1 MNNNNGTEKKTSIKR
16 QKSKTSAK
24 KTKKG
29 AEGILY
35 YQESQTKVEYQIDL
49 SQNWENCNG
58 WDGANSWNIEGYRQ
72 QREYGSLDSCCGRH
86 NYSTIDLLY
95 S

>member
-49 SQNWENCNG
+49 SQN
-58 WDGANSWNIEGYRQ
+58 
-72 QREYGSLDSCCGRH
+72 
-86 NYSTIDLLY
+86 
-95 S
+95 